1 MESAVWVTL
10 LCCRTNVANVV
21 FTGLLMNVI
30 DLEERKLEKTNEQL
44 IPLYCEIAVIKLELI
59 EKLEELQAIER
70 RLLGETEAKLRQSMR
85 DDV

>member
-1 MESAVWVTL
+1 
-10 LCCRTNVANVV
+10 
-21 FTGLLMNVI
+21 MNVI

-85 DDV
+85 GDV